1 MSCKRHH
8 PVESLSRKLQTI
20 RMRDQVSNPM
30 LKIPKFCSRNLDGPQ
45 VNLKRDMEVILKNRT
60 GKNQGLQQEV
70 NITVA
75 NAPSSPEI
83 TLVASG
89 QASGGAKSPSITSA
103 YTIVSAAGEMA
114 AKPLHCCGAQTCST
128 PVAESDRNN
137 ATLSCPPSSIIEHRF
152 LTSGD
157 CLVACSPVNSTN
169 FSFCAHLHRP
179 RSRVAKKLSL
189 AETGV
194 SKPSASNSVENTADE
209 SVICEED
216 LLDTIF
222 YACDTRHRG
231 KVCVSKIVDYL
242 RRTTSRMS
250 DDSGLEDLF
259 NMLDPDSRDISID
272 LVTYRA
278 VMKEW
283 IEDCRRNSTPEEIE
297 TVSVTEEEPLSDG
310 LGSGTKFSDGIN
322 GTVGSLEA
330 LGGEISRGDLEM
342 SDLISC
348 IADLQY
354 NYQKLQ
360 ERNLKLRLT
369 IDATEESNNRLIEKN
384 EELLSQVRSAQQ
396 SVLMEKSLKED
407 LEELKS
413 QIAHLEESKGRL
425 DLQNNQAAKDN
436 QSLIQKITS
445 LQEENLRCALD
456 IEALQEK
463 VVILTEEKA
472 ELQMQLTDLESLARN
487 KDTVLLERENYV
499 KELKHSLEEYSMI
512 VEGLRNEKAKLKS
525 QLLFQQELV
534 AECINASAIPQD
546 GLEIFRAQS
555 SLQLELLNAQN
566 ASEENFA
573 EWQMVSHSTL
583 ATFEKMLDKEV
594 LNLLQGSEGK
604 QTALQFKVISTQMH
618 LANSLQERRRQ
629 WLQNISTLEEQK
641 AASDCECVQ
650 LANSFCRNKTQL
662 LHFKQKEL
670 ARRHQLEAQKEVS
683 ERAAAEAALQLQQVR
698 RQLASLRQELCEE
711 EEVALASV
719 RPKAQ
724 ELPDDLEAARW
735 ETPQG
740 STPTRSGTRAPPAS
754 EPQIVHSP
762 REKLFQQEF
771 CELNWQTESCCKQ
784 PVFNVARPEGLSG
797 TPQYTLPY
805 IPQGRSQKSVTTLA
819 CTPLLD
825 ALMLEHPYP
834 LSFFP
839 GCAATTL
846 RVCTVSSTPGH
857 QSPMTSATDELFGGR
872 LSNRCTLNPDGVQ
885 TSEGLSVSSLNG
897 ELLIKAPAEEALNHN
912 ELLETGG
919 NPEVRQRGENRVVAS
934 NGSAMSGS
942 APLDTST
949 KQTDDSSQDVKRTHR
964 EDSESSAIV
973 DGESEDGPRPTTG
986 SQLIAE
992 SCASHKKQP
1001 ESRSRLK
1008 VSLEDTRGSVA
1019 LDEPSPC
1026 EGKPNS
1032 TTPTCKAEAEVQSAQ
1047 CQDRPKKTTLQRAT
1061 TSEQEVEAEFLRFSL
1076 AFKCD
1081 MFTLDK
1087 RLRLEERS
1095 RDLAEINLQKEIEK
1109 CQQTLQ
1115 TVRPLCE
1122 QEQSLEIFE
1131 KLEKSLRVLTQTI
1144 TRVVSRAEMLGAI
1157 HQETRVSKA
1166 VEVMIQYVENL
1177 KRMYAKEHSEL
1188 EEMRQLLLQ
1197 NGGPVNPL
1205 RELQDD
1211 HRNKRFLSS
1220 HTYGKGSMRR
1230 VSIATLPRNSAGIQ
1244 QTMSRLREIEE
1255 GRRKSEGDQ
1264 EKLCNKFTRKMSSWT
1279 FLGQKSND
1287 ASKSQPSL
1295 HQFISTCTWGDEGSQ
1310 QLNKDTT
1317 TPELEVQR
1325 TKIRQSEPILS
1336 EQGNNDQISSQSTVN
1351 KRLLPNLAELWDS
1364 LTKSNRGPWLP
1375 VLLLFTLSVLGSFL
1389 IGLSL
1394 HTSVDAAAVSTGDS
1408 WKAIQQFLSP
1418 YAGLQH
1424 NGQPPV

>member
-670 ARRHQLEAQKEVS
+670 ASSARR
-683 ERAAAEAALQLQQVR
+683 R
-698 RQLASLRQELCEE
+698 RWPSPPSGRRRRSCRTIWR
-711 EEVALASV
+711 
-719 RPKAQ
+719 RPGGR
-724 ELPDDLEAARW
+724 PPRVP
-735 ETPQG
+735 PQ
-740 STPTRSGTRAPPAS
+740 RDRAPGRRRRRS
-754 EPQIVHSP
+754 
-762 REKLFQQEF
+762 RK
-771 CELNWQTESCCKQ
+771 TESCCKQ

-934 NGSAMSGS
+934 NGSAMSAGS